1 MEIESKMRDEDI
13 LVRLDSKN
21 MFDHLI
27 SAIFKNLDAKSISNS
42 ENVSSEWSNIIGMNG
57 NSTVEYPVNFRSTSG
72 WLSGLAIILKETNR
86 IWQNYFKCQ
95 MLENNLF
102 SKYLKLR
109 GLRLLSENERNDL
122 DTCRHISS
130 IATRSIDNLETCWK
144 TGPCRQEVLEFDD
157 SIMEVKLSESHILVL
172 LHNRNPFR
180 WATNGSKGVLH
191 GSSNLR
197 NHKLL

>member
-1 MEIESKMRDEDI
+1 M
-13 LVRLDSKN
+13 LV
-21 MFDHLI
+21 
-27 SAIFKNLDAKSISNS
+27 
-42 ENVSSEWSNIIGMNG
+42 
-57 NSTVEYPVNFRSTSG
+57 
-72 WLSGLAIILKETNR
+72 IILKETNR

-109 GLRLLSENERNDL
+109 GLRLISENERNDL

-144 TGPCRQEVLEFDD
+144 SGPCRQEVLEFDD

-172 LHNRNPFR
+172 LHNNIIFK
-180 WATNGSKGVLH
+180 ATHIPSQQNFLADQISRFQETPQPHLALSHLLH
-191 GSSNLR
+191 
-197 NHKLL
+197 

>member
-42 ENVSSEWSNIIGMNG
+42 ENVSSEWSDIIGMDKK
-57 NSTVEYPVNFRSTSG
+57 TLEFYFRQFSVR
-72 WLSGLAIILKETNR
+72 LSGLIIILKETNR

-109 GLRLLSENERNDL
+109 GLRLISENERNDL

-130 IATRSIDNLETCWK
+130 MATRSIDNLETCWK

-180 WATNGSKGVLH
+180 
-191 GSSNLR
+191 
-197 NHKLL
+197 

>member
-1 MEIESKMRDEDI
+1 MEIESKMFDEDI

-42 ENVSSEWSNIIGMNG
+42 ENVSSEWSNIIGMNAIPLIVDHNTG
-57 NSTVEYPVNFRSTSG
+57 CNFE
-72 WLSGLAIILKETNR
+72 LIIILKETNR

-109 GLRLLSENERNDL
+109 GLQLISENERNDL
-122 DTCRHISS
+122 NTCRHISS

-180 WATNGSKGVLH
+180 LGLGCPRSGHLAITSVSLPVLV
-191 GSSNLR
+191 
-197 NHKLL
+197 

>member
-1 MEIESKMRDEDI
+1 MEIESKMFDEDI

-42 ENVSSEWSNIIGMNG
+42 ENVSSEWSNIIGMNAIPLIVDHNTG
-57 NSTVEYPVNFRSTSG
+57 CNFE
-72 WLSGLAIILKETNR
+72 LIIILKETNR

-109 GLRLLSENERNDL
+109 GLRLISENERNDL

-144 TGPCRQEVLEFDD
+144 SGPCRQEVLEFDD

-180 WATNGSKGVLH
+180 LGLD
-191 GSSNLR
+191 
-197 NHKLL
+197 